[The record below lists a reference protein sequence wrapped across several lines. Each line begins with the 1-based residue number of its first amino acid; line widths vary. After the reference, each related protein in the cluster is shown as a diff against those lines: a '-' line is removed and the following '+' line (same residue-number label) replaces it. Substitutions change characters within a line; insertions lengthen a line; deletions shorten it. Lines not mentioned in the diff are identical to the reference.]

1 MPATAPDF
9 MQPVLD
15 FLGCT
20 TPESWIQAALTDL
33 PTLLQDHANCEKK
46 AASTAMNMMFRY
58 NDRDRLQDEL
68 AQLAREELLHYE
80 QVRDLMRQRGLGYR
94 PVSASRYAEGLRQ
107 HVRTSEPGR
116 LVDLMIIG
124 AFVEARS
131 CERFAAIAPHLD
143 DELKRFYTFL
153 LRSESRHFQH
163 YLGLAETY
171 AGTCIRERVAFFR
184 EVEQA
189 LISQPDDEI
198 RFHSGPPTLTPVRA
212 GALASATCL

>member
-1 MPATAPDF
+1 MADP
-9 MQPVLD
+9 
-15 FLGCT
+15 
-20 TPESWIQAALTDL
+20 AALLRARTDAAWFEL
-33 PTLLQDHANCEKK
+33 AVQRTDELLLDHANCEKK

-171 AGTCIRERVAFFR
+171 AGT
-184 EVEQA
+184 
-189 LISQPDDEI
+189 
-198 RFHSGPPTLTPVRA
+198 
-212 GALASATCL
+212 